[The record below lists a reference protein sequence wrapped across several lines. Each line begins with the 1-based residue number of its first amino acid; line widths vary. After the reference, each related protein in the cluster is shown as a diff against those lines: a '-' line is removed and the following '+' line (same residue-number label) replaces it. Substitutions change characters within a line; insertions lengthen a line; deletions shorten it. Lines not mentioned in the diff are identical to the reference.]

1 MKPADCRSRLPLLLF
16 ALALANCASEPTVPY
31 PAFVKVPELPDSFV
45 ASLPGIR
52 AKQLAG
58 NMETRQ
64 SSQLLT
70 LPSGWEFTTGG
81 LPDKSVEIYVIV
93 GSIRL
98 GGIDMPAG
106 GYAYLP
112 SGTSGVPI
120 TTDAG
125 ANILYFLDDAIPGNV
140 IQTPLIVSRDLIAWE
155 SSDSLEGFGL
165 SEKVLREDPG
175 TGAKTWLLKVEPGA
189 AFPWQRSAA
198 TEEGFLLE
206 GNYQHAE
213 CVAGVPVTGEYVA
226 GGYFQR
232 PPEAVNGG
240 PESGALQTSVWYLRR
255 VVGGET
261 EIVSGCTAATGT
273 VEGGVSP

>member
-1 MKPADCRSRLPLLLF
+1 MRQRNEAFHAVCVLF

-120 TTDAG
+120 TTDGKSRAHG
-125 ANILYFLDDAIPGNV
+125 ASGSSMAMLTCRI
-140 IQTPLIVSRDLIAWE
+140 E
-155 SSDSLEGFGL
+155 SL
-165 SEKVLREDPG
+165 
-175 TGAKTWLLKVEPGA
+175 
-189 AFPWQRSAA
+189 
-198 TEEGFLLE
+198 
-206 GNYQHAE
+206 
-213 CVAGVPVTGEYVA
+213 
-226 GGYFQR
+226 
-232 PPEAVNGG
+232 
-240 PESGALQTSVWYLRR
+240 LRR
-255 VVGGET
+255 VR
-261 EIVSGCTAATGT
+261 
-273 VEGGVSP
+273 

>member
-1 MKPADCRSRLPLLLF
+1 VRPLVLLA
-16 ALALANCASEPTVPY
+16 ALVLWSCASEPTVPY
-31 PAFVKVPELPDSFV
+31 PAFVSVPELPDSFV

-58 NMETRQ
+58 NMETRR

-70 LPSGWEFTTGG
+70 LPPGWEFTTGG
-81 LPDKSVEIYVIV
+81 FPDKSVEIYVIV

-98 GGIDMPAG
+98 GSIDMPAG

-120 TTDAG
+120 TTDGG
-125 ANILYFLDDAIPGNV
+125 ANLLYFLDDALPGSV
-140 IQTPLIVSRDLIAWE
+140 IQTPLIVSRDLMTWE
-155 SSDSLEGFGL
+155 SSDSLDGFGL

-175 TGAKTWLLKVEPGA
+175 TGARTWLFRIDPGA
-189 AFPWQRSAA
+189 VLPWQRSTAA
-198 TEEGFLLE
+198 EEGFLLE
-206 GNYQHAE
+206 GSYRHAE
-213 CVAGVPVTGEYVA
+213 CVGGEAVVGEYLP

-240 PESGALQTSVWYLRR
+240 PESAAILPSVWYLRR
-255 VVGGET
+255 MAGGET
-261 EIVSGCTAATGT
+261 EVVPGC
-273 VEGGVSP
+273 P